1 MKVEQIYAIVNE
13 TTKEFLGTD
22 AVVAEDLSNIVD
34 IGEAVFNVTN
44 VENFSKKLVDAI
56 GKMVFVNR
64 KYTGVAPS
72 VYMDSWEYGSVV
84 CKATVD
90 KLPEA
95 TENQSWS
102 LINGKVYDQQKFYGT
117 DVNTTFYDSKVS
129 YEIAKSFTELQLKS
143 AFHSATELNSFLSMI
158 ETSVENSITVKTQ
171 SMILSTITN
180 MIAETISTV
189 GITESALAASVGNT
203 KVVNLLKM
211 YNTEMSTTLTRA
223 QAITNPEFLRFASSI
238 INLYPDRLK
247 SLSTLFNFSGVE
259 RFTTSEK
266 LHTIFNSEFQNKMY
280 MYLNSD
286 TYHDEYVN
294 LPNAETISFWQGSGT
309 SYTFDDCTRINVTVK
324 NPAGGDA
331 ITVVTSG
338 IIGVMFDHDA
348 CGVTNANQRV
358 TSAYNAE
365 GEFVNNYYKVDAAYF
380 NDLKENCVVFVI
392 A

>member
-1 MKVEQIYAIVNE
+1 MKVEQIYALVNE

-22 AVVAEDLSNIVD
+22 TVVAEDLSNIVD
-34 IGEAVFNVTN
+34 IGESVFNVAN

-56 GKMVFVNR
+56 GKMVFANR

-95 TENQSWS
+95 TANESWS
-102 LINGKVYDQQKFYGT
+102 LTNGTVYDQQKFYGI
-117 DVNTTFYDSKVS
+117 DVSTTFYDSKVS
-129 YEIAKSFTELQLKS
+129 YEIAQSFTELQLRS
-143 AFHSATELNSFLSMI
+143 AFHSATELNSFFSMI

-171 SMILSTITN
+171 SMILGTITN

-189 GITESALAASVGNT
+189 GTTESALAASIGNS

-211 YNTEMSTTLTRA
+211 YNTAMSTTLTRA
-223 QAITNPEFLRFASSI
+223 QAITNPEFLRFASSV

-247 SLSTLFNFSGVE
+247 SLSTLFNFAGAE
-259 RFTTSEK
+259 RFTSAEK
-266 LHTIFNSEFQNKMY
+266 LHTIINSEFQNKMY

-294 LPNAETISFWQGSGT
+294 LPNAETVSFWQGSGK
-309 SYTFDDCTRINVTVK
+309 SYSFDDCTSINVTVK

-331 ITVVTSG
+331 ITVATSG

-358 TSAYNAE
+358 TSAYNAK

-380 NDLKENCVVFVI
+380 NDLKENCVVFAV